1 MNKPVLD
8 RLFSFAHTLRCAA
21 ARQRSD
27 RRAQGAAG
35 GRTAASGL

>member
-8 RLFSFAHTLRCAA
+8 RLFSFAQRLLCAA
-21 ARQRSD
+21 ARRPSN
-27 RRAQGAAG
+27 RRAQGAAR